1 MAKTKREEAQLIG
14 YKLLY
19 NRAGNLVTERTSTD
33 IRELKKYFSVEE
45 YATLQTV
52 IREATKKLEDASKP
66 IITKDLLEQIQYV
79 IDESIRNSSLSSV
92 DSYDVDFE
100 IDYNNSLT
108 LGSIEFNDADQLS
121 EEIADGIENIFNI
134 IEN

>member
-1 MAKTKREEAQLIG
+1 MKQELQNKVNELKLTLGSLELNAKTVKDDLI
-14 YKLLY
+14 K
-19 NRAGNLVTERTSTD
+19 
-33 IRELKKYFSVEE
+33 
-45 YATLQTV
+45 
-52 IREATKKLEDASKP
+52 ATKKLEDASKP
-66 IITKDLLEQIQYV
+66 YISKDLLEQIQYV

-100 IDYNNSLT
+100 IDYNNSLA

>member
-1 MAKTKREEAQLIG
+1 MKQELQNKVNELKLTLGSLELNAKTVKDDLI
-14 YKLLY
+14 K
-19 NRAGNLVTERTSTD
+19 
-33 IRELKKYFSVEE
+33 
-45 YATLQTV
+45 
-52 IREATKKLEDASKP
+52 ATKKLEDASKP
-66 IITKDLLEQIQYV
+66 YISKDILEQIQYV

-100 IDYNNSLT
+100 IDYNNSLA

-134 IEN
+134 IEE